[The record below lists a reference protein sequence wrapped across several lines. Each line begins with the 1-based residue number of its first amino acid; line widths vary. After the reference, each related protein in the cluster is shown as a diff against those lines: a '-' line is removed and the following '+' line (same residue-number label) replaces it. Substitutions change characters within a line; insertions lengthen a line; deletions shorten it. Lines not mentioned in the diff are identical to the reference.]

1 HIWDSFDAAHDI
13 HIGRFTISDFEGKH
27 RFLMLPEV
35 LAYSSNLGAAHIAMI
50 MGGARQRA
58 WLKNMGMFDRV
69 PIELSE
75 ASPPQVHSEAAWGE
89 VVTMTVGFGH
99 GISETPLNIVAG
111 TAAIANGG
119 VYVKPTILAVDP
131 TKPPEGRRV
140 MQKSTS
146 DLMRRLMRLVVTNG
160 FGKKAEVAGYFPGG
174 KTGTAEKN
182 KGHGYEKHANV
193 SAFMSVF
200 PMQAPR
206 YAVYMML
213 DEPHGNASTGGYST
227 AGQVAAPAAGKV
239 IARVGPIM
247 GLMPDIKDAAQIEQA
262 LAIPLQP
269 AKGLV
274 LGPIKVTEPAT
285 DPTFHPP
292 EAVAGP
298 VADETA
304 QPDQAHRTQ
313 AEPANPQA
321 RPATVPAHLSKPGLL
336 HKVQTGPARR
346 PSAPAQSQPP
356 VDAPQ
361 PDWLHK
367 TEFDAAPG
375 NPVVAPSGQ
384 PVAEPSSGLLHP
396 IRFDPISAG
405 PMSSPSCNRHSLD
418 LACGILS
425 SAPTVAA

>member
-1 HIWDSFDAAHDI
+1 
-13 HIGRFTISDFEGKH
+13 
-27 RFLMLPEV
+27 
-35 LAYSSNLGAAHIAMI
+35 
-50 MGGARQRA
+50 
-58 WLKNMGMFDRV
+58 
-69 PIELSE
+69 
-75 ASPPQVHSEAAWGE
+75 
-89 VVTMTVGFGH
+89 
-99 GISETPLNIVAG
+99 
-111 TAAIANGG
+111 
-119 VYVKPTILAVDP
+119 
-131 TKPPEGRRV
+131 
-140 MQKSTS
+140 
-146 DLMRRLMRLVVTNG
+146 
-160 FGKKAEVAGYFPGG
+160 
-174 KTGTAEKN
+174 
-182 KGHGYEKHANV
+182 
-193 SAFMSVF
+193 
-200 PMQAPR
+200 
-206 YAVYMML
+206 ML

>member
-1 HIWDSFDAAHDI
+1 
-13 HIGRFTISDFEGKH
+13 
-27 RFLMLPEV
+27 MV
-35 LAYSSNLGAAHIAMI
+35 
-50 MGGARQRA
+50 MGGNRQRA

-69 PIELSE
+69 PIELPE
-75 ASPPQVHSEAAWGE
+75 AAAPQVHSESAWGE

-119 VYVKPTILAVDP
+119 VYMKPTILTVDP
-131 TKPPEGRRV
+131 NNPPMGRRV

-146 DLMRRLMRLVVTNG
+146 DVMRRLMRLIVTNG

-247 GLMPDIKDAAQIEQA
+247 GLMPDIKDAPEIEQA
-262 LAIPLQP
+262 LSIPLQP
-269 AKGLV
+269 AHGLA
-274 LGPIKVTEPAT
+274 LGPIKVTEPST
-285 DPTFHPP
+285 DPQFRRP
-292 EAVAGP
+292 EALAAP
-298 VADETA
+298 VSNETS
-304 QPDQAHRTQ
+304 QPDPAHHTQ
-313 AEPANPQA
+313 PDPAANSPA
-321 RPATVPAHLSKPGLL
+321 RPVPAHLPKPDLL
-336 HKVQTGPARR
+336 HKVQTVPTHRPPPAR
-346 PSAPAQSQPP
+346 PAPPAQEPEQE
-356 VDAPQ
+356 

-367 TEFDAAPG
+367 TGFDIAPG
-375 NPVVAPSGQ
+375 VPVGGVSP
-384 PVAEPSSGLLHP
+384 ELLRA
-396 IRFDPISAG
+396 IRFDPLADWPI
-405 PMSSPSCNRHSLD
+405 SSPSLKDRAQGGS
-418 LACGILS
+418 CGIS
-425 SAPTVAA
+425 SLASSVAA